1 MSTLERRLQVLL
13 DQRRWTQLA
22 QESART
28 GRSVGAIVRGA
39 LDQHFAVAD
48 VQAQRA
54 AAIEW
59 LLARP
64 AGNGPADDW
73 ADTKKAFEEEIE
85 ERLR

>member
-1 MSTLERRLQVLL
+1 MLL
-13 DQRRWTQLA
+13 DQERWTRLA
-22 QESART
+22 QESQRT
-28 GRSVGAIVRGA
+28 GRSVGAIVRDA
-39 LDQHFAVAD
+39 LDRHFSVAD

-64 AGNGPADDW
+64 AGSGPDW
-73 ADTKKAFEEEIE
+73 EETKRLLDEEIE